1 MSVPT
6 FGAKKVEPPA
16 PPPRAPDT
24 VHDAQPPVHQATPA
38 VAPKMPP
45 RIRRVTIPASV
56 SPVIQIPALDA
67 RIWLLAAVRF
77 VVTAGFA
84 VVMPFLAMHLVVDRG
99 ISVLR
104 IGGLWAMS
112 SAGCAAMQWIAGHLA
127 DRIGRRPVLVAG
139 MIVRS
144 ANLALLGYA
153 IGQSASFGVIGFL
166 AILNGALRGFYDP
179 VAWAVVASLA
189 SREERVAAF
198 SLHRVG
204 SSLGWVAGPL
214 VATLAASAEFST
226 LFYVCAPFTLLAPL
240 LAMFIPETRPEQPRK
255 TPSLFDILAF
265 GGDPIFVRFLFA
277 SFAYFMLQTQMY
289 HMMSVYAAKYVG
301 LGRAQVGTLFTLN
314 AILVVVLQLPAV
326 QWIRKLGTAKTLVF
340 GSLGYM
346 VAFAACG
353 LAFNHVSLLAC
364 VGLITLCEIMTAPA
378 QQAQVT
384 ALAPPDKVAR
394 YTGIFGLFQG
404 AAQTIGPV
412 LGVFLLETVSPRGA
426 WFVLATLGV
435 AAALLYRTAK
445 VGTKTLPPPG
455 LR

>member
-1 MSVPT
+1 V
-6 FGAKKVEPPA
+6 FGAKDEKPQASEQ
-16 PPPRAPDT
+16 RTPDT
-24 VHDAQPPVHQATPA
+24 VRDVVPPLHKPTGVPSRR
-38 VAPKMPP
+38 PSP
-45 RIRRVTIPASV
+45 IRRVTIPATIA
-56 SPVIQIPALDA
+56 PVIQIPALDA

-99 ISVLR
+99 VSVLR

-112 SAGCAAMQWIAGHLA
+112 SAGCAAMQWIAGYMA
-127 DRIGRRPVLVAG
+127 DRIGRRPVLIAG
-139 MIVRS
+139 MVVRS
-144 ANLALLGYA
+144 LNLALLGYA
-153 IGQSASFGVIGFL
+153 IGNSASFALIGFF
-166 AILNGALRGFYDP
+166 AIMNGALRGFYDP
-179 VAWAVVASLA
+179 VAWAVVASLS

-214 VATLAASAEFST
+214 VATLAASAQFSS
-226 LFYVCAPFTLLAPL
+226 LFYVCAPFTLLAPI
-240 LAMFIPETRPEQPRK
+240 LAFFIDETRPEQPRE
-255 TPSLFDILAF
+255 TPNLFATLDF
-265 GGDPIFVRFLFA
+265 GGDPMFLRFLFA

-289 HMMSVYAAKYVG
+289 HMMSVFAAKYVG
-301 LGRAQVGTLFTLN
+301 LGRAEVGTLFTLN

-326 QWIRKLGTAKTLVF
+326 QWIRKIGTARTLVF
-340 GSLGYM
+340 GSVGYM

-353 LAFNHVSLLAC
+353 LAFNHISLLAC

-378 QQAQVT
+378 QQARVT

-426 WFVLATLGV
+426 WFVLATLGL
-435 AAALLYRTAK
+435 AASLLYRTAK
-445 VGTKTLPPPG
+445 VGSMTLPPPT
-455 LR
+455 RHR